1 MKTAP
6 PNKELRHLTDK
17 WLDCGELT
25 RTEMAQLEELLE
37 NDANLAYYLDA
48 TQQEALLPIVLA
60 EPCQAM
66 PPKLRIFR
74 MPNPLLM
81 AAAACVMFF
90 LGGMVSHRLP
100 SLFDF
105 GAPQHP
111 APAAARITGMMGVQW
126 SDGNHPNLI
135 HSAGA
140 SERISIRTGLVEI
153 TYSSGVRV
161 TLEGPA
167 DFDITDPESGRL
179 THGKLV
185 AAVPKGAEG
194 FRVDYHDG
202 SVVDLGTEFAMDVK
216 PDGPT
221 ELGVFDGEIEL
232 RRDGL
237 KPVSLYENHAVIHD
251 KSEAGEPLQ
260 AIPLDREKYVR
271 RLPSREFAWEIDSNS
286 PRELEF
292 DVTHLLWKPS
302 EYRAVFKWINGH
314 DGVVIS
320 DVELRLDGRR
330 VAADHHTGQ
339 TSVLELVKA
348 NLFRLNVDP
357 NAYRAGRWTIH
368 AVISQLPHSPD
379 FDGTV
384 HSSGILQFEEGLV
397 SSATAEDFIGKWSYR
412 YLGEH
417 FIREFHADGRVTLKR
432 EGQIDP
438 IAFEN
443 SRWSVNDGI
452 LSVYIPRLK
461 AVEDHVLRDR
471 DTLIFMG
478 RPFENAARVEH

>member
-1 MKTAP
+1 MTPAP
-6 PNKELRHLTDK
+6 PDKELRHLTDK
-17 WLDCGELT
+17 WLDQGELT
-25 RTEMAQLEELLE
+25 RTEMARLEELLE
-37 NDANLAYYLDA
+37 NDANLAYYLDV
-48 TQQEALLPIVLA
+48 TQQEALLPIALA
-60 EPCQAM
+60 EAPHPEARK
-66 PPKLRIFR
+66 PRLFR
-74 MPNPLLM
+74 VMAPLLM
-81 AAAACVMFF
+81 AAAACVTFF
-90 LGGMVSHRLP
+90 LGMFAGRRQPPPPDSTALQV
-100 SLFDF
+100 
-105 GAPQHP
+105 P

-126 SDGNHPNLI
+126 SGGDHPDLI
-135 HSAGA
+135 HSSGA

-167 DFDITDPESGRL
+167 DYDITDPESGRL
-179 THGKLV
+179 TRGKLV

-194 FRVDYHDG
+194 FRVNYHDG
-202 SVVDLGTEFAMDVK
+202 EVVDLGTEFAMDVK
-216 PDGPT
+216 PGGPA
-221 ELGVFDGEIEL
+221 EVGVFDGEIEL

-251 KSEAGEPLQ
+251 KSVTEDPLQ

-271 RLPSREFAWEIDSNS
+271 RLPSREFAWEIDSDT

-314 DGVVIS
+314 DGAMIS
-320 DVELRLDGRR
+320 DVELRLDGQR

-339 TSVLELVKA
+339 TGPLERVQG

-357 NAYRAGRWTIH
+357 KAYRTGRWTFH
-368 AVISQLPHSPD
+368 ARLTTLPRNPE
-379 FDGTV
+379 FEGPV

-397 SSATAEDFIGKWSYR
+397 SSATAGDFIGKWSYR

-417 FIREFHADGRVTLKR
+417 FIREFHADGRVTLKK
-432 EGQIDP
+432 EGELDP

-443 SRWSVNDGI
+443 SRWTVSDGI
-452 LSVYIPRLK
+452 LSVFIPRLQ

-478 RPFENAARVEH
+478 RPFENAARAER